1 MEFEIAS
8 DNNVYIDPGDINL
21 SLAVKIEKGNDGDEK
36 LEWDETEKTGDEV
49 GFINN
54 VMHSLF
60 KNCEV
65 FVNQQSISE
74 SNGLYAH
81 KAYVETEWSYSAGSK
96 NTFIATQGYG
106 HVSNPNEYA
115 SHTKAGRMTATRKSQ
130 TLNLYGPLA
139 IDFFAKGSLKLTGK
153 KMLIK
158 LVRSSPKFVLFA
170 IGESANETYNVVIE
184 KAALIV
190 EKKILRENSHNSITK
205 TLALTNAQYNFHE
218 TLLKTFIMPA
228 NQNSF
233 KQEDIFNAEPIRRL
247 AIAMCHNG
255 QFSGELTNSPF
266 AYQQFDLNKISISR
280 GGNPI
285 VELNAENLL
294 NRLYRT
300 TLTEG
305 FKFDNTCSPGIT
317 IETFPNHFVLCF
329 DLTPTKEAHKVLR
342 FKSLASSVNLELGFS
357 KAQTKPLEIFL
368 MGEVISTV
376 FIDKDKKVWKKYG

>member
-1 MEFEIAS
+1 
-8 DNNVYIDPGDINL
+8 
-21 SLAVKIEKGNDGDEK
+21 
-36 LEWDETEKTGDEV
+36 
-49 GFINN
+49 
-54 VMHSLF
+54 
-60 KNCEV
+60 
-65 FVNQQSISE
+65 
-74 SNGLYAH
+74 
-81 KAYVETEWSYSAGSK
+81 
-96 NTFIATQGYG
+96 
-106 HVSNPNEYA
+106 
-115 SHTKAGRMTATRKSQ
+115 
-130 TLNLYGPLA
+130 
-139 IDFFAKGSLKLTGK
+139 
-153 KMLIK
+153 
-158 LVRSSPKFVLFA
+158 
-170 IGESANETYNVVIE
+170 
-184 KAALIV
+184 
-190 EKKILRENSHNSITK
+190 
-205 TLALTNAQYNFHE
+205 
-218 TLLKTFIMPA
+218 
-228 NQNSF
+228 
-233 KQEDIFNAEPIRRL
+233 
-247 AIAMCHNG
+247 MCHNG

-376 FIDKDKKVWKKYG
+376 FVDKDKKVWKKYG